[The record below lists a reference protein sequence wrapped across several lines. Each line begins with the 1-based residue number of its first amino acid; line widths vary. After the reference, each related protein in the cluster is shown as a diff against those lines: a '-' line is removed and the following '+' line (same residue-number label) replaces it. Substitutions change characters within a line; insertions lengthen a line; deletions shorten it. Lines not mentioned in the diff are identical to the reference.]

1 MQANTLIGFFQGN
14 NIHELEL
21 TPAQVSTAHHRGD
34 CEEGATAVL
43 AEVKTST
50 GWTIPRTEMIAGLQE
65 YGAWTPEELAEKTDH
80 NLQVLIVWIVAGD
93 IAEHERIS
101 DEIRSNY

>member
-1 MQANTLIGFFQGN
+1 MQTNSLIGFFQGN

-21 TPAQVSTAHHRGD
+21 TPEQVSTAAHAGD

-43 AEVKTST
+43 NEIKASI

-80 NLQVLIVWIVAGD
+80 DLQVLIVWLVAGD
-93 IAEHERIS
+93 IAEATT
-101 DEIRSNY
+101 N

>member
-1 MQANTLIGFFQGN
+1 MQTNSLIGHFQGN

-21 TPAQVSTAHHRGD
+21 TVEQVSKASHQGD

-43 AEVKTST
+43 SEIIAST
-50 GWTIPRTEMIAGLQE
+50 GWSIPRTEMIAGLQE
-65 YGAWTPEELAEKTDH
+65 YGAWTPEELAAKTDH
-80 NLQVLIVWIVAGD
+80 DLQVLIVWLVAGD

-101 DEIRSNY
+101 DEIRANY